1 MAESAK
7 DLDELIGASQSSVF
21 TVASGKGGVGKT
33 TSSINLGAALA
44 NRDRSTVVV
53 EADMSMANVI
63 DFLQL
68 DVDLE
73 GGDPNLH
80 TVLSGDDEI
89 GSAIYEAPGG
99 LDVLP
104 SGTDLETY
112 TQADSSGLHRVVEW
126 LREHYD
132 VIIIDTRGGVGKDTL
147 IPLSLADRVLVVSSP
162 RVASVRDTKKTV
174 ELTGRVNDSVTG
186 VIFTRSGTGSA
197 PPVAQI
203 ADFIGV
209 ELLGHVPDDDTI
221 PVSQDAGVPIVNY
234 QPESPAAA
242 AYEEITQQLEGWIEE
257 IHDSEGF
264 KFNQSAEG
272 SREGVLTDG
281 SGDNAT

>member
-1 MAESAK
+1 MVDK
-7 DLDELIGASQSSVF
+7 DSNLDALIGASRSSVF

-33 TSSINLGAALA
+33 TTSINLGAALA
-44 NRDRSTVVV
+44 NRERSTIVV
-53 EADMSMANVI
+53 EADMSMANLI

-68 DVDLE
+68 DVE
-73 GGDPNLH
+73 FEHGDPNLH
-80 TVLSGDDEI
+80 TVLAGEHEI

-99 LDVLP
+99 LDALP

-112 TQADSSGLHRVVEW
+112 TRADSSGLHRVVEW
-126 LREHYD
+126 LREHYE

-147 IPLSLADRVLVVSSP
+147 IPLSLADRVLVISSP

-174 ELTGRVNDSVTG
+174 ELTGRVNDSMTG

-197 PPVAQI
+197 PPVAEI

-209 ELLGHVPDDDTI
+209 ELLGHVPDDEII
-221 PVSQDAGVPIVNY
+221 PVSQDAGVPIINY
-234 QPESPAAA
+234 HPEAAA
-242 AYEEITQQLEGWIEE
+242 AEAYEDITNRIESWIEE
-257 IHDSEGF
+257 IHESRGF
-264 KFNQSAEG
+264 EFDQS
-272 SREGVLTDG
+272 SDKTREGVLTDG